1 MSKPPTKHQY
11 PIARVSLE
19 ISIIKNYL
27 KIQKTDIVAVE
38 VEKRY
43 GLGQSTFEK
52 TALEKDIEMNTCI
65 GMIAHN
71 ITTLCQ
77 MSS

>member
-19 ISIIKNYL
+19 I
-27 KIQKTDIVAVE
+27 QKTDIVAEE